1 MITNIITNSHQEVR
15 NLRVSRFQR
24 GLHHWAALLLVAVA
38 GCRRSPTFNI
48 LGSFF
53 PSWLVCL
60 VAGIVLAA
68 IGSRILARFS
78 LDKEILWPVV
88 VYPCL
93 ALLFACLLWLIFFN

>member
-1 MITNIITNSHQEVR
+1 MNR
-15 NLRVSRFQR
+15 NCLQR
-24 GLHHWAALLLVAVA
+24 LLVLPSLLLAATLA
-38 GCRRSPTFNI
+38 GCRRAPTFNI

-60 VAGIVLAA
+60 FAGIILTVVAN
-68 IGSRILARFS
+68 RIFARFA

-93 ALLFACLLWLIFFN
+93 TLLFACLLWLILFN